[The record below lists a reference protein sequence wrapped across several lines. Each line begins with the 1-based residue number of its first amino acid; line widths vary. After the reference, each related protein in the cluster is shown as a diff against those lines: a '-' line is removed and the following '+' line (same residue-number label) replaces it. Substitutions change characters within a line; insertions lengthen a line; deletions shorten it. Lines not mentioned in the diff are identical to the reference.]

1 MTKYQELMERSE
13 KCSNLALDYYRKH
26 EIKLAVFWN
35 NAAKEFKERA
45 LALKVGD

>member
-1 MTKYQELMERSE
+1 MNYLELMRQSER
-13 KCSNLALDYYRKH
+13 CSNIALNYYRKH

-45 LALKVGD
+45 LSLYIGG